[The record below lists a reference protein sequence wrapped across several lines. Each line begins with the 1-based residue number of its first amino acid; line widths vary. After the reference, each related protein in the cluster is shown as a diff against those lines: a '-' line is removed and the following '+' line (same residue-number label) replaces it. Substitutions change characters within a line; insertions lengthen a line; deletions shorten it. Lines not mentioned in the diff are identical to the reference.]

1 MSGTGL
7 GETILHATLKRIGRS
22 KNTVMMTV
30 NVVYPMI
37 EDGLEDAVDIG
48 SGNFSARLHR
58 ALEALYARMSIL
70 WDVYDSIS
78 ERIDIA
84 GRLAGTWVIIIH
96 PESVLLRHDPMYITM
111 MRF

>member
-1 MSGTGL
+1 
-7 GETILHATLKRIGRS
+7 
-22 KNTVMMTV
+22 
-30 NVVYPMI
+30 MI

-84 GRLAGTWVIIIH
+84 GRLAGTWVISTLTLLLAVFCVVAITIFAAVVTC
-96 PESVLLRHDPMYITM
+96 VLIVVKLMVYLSGALDNAMDDKDYKRSI
-111 MRF
+111 RK